1 MKKLVVYSALLLT
14 ATISTL
20 SHAQVKKCTDSEG
33 KVTYTQASCPKT
45 SKKNQTLMPYTP
57 TSSATPN
64 QGRDLYE
71 ESKAFNQRQA
81 QRDYLNAVETKNRM
95 AIEAFHTAVNK
106 PLEPG
111 QVRETT
117 LTFTNP
123 KMDPKSRK

>member
-1 MKKLVVYSALLLT
+1 MS
-14 ATISTL
+14 
-20 SHAQVKKCTDSEG
+20 
-33 KVTYTQASCPKT
+33 
-45 SKKNQTLMPYTP
+45 YTP
-57 TSSATPN
+57 TSSAQPN

-81 QRDYLNAVETKNRM
+81 QRDYLGAVETKNRM
-95 AIEAFHTAVNK
+95 AIEAFHKAVDK

-123 KMDPKSRK
+123 KLDMKSKK